1 MGESVFARRR
11 RPWGRECEGKGTG
24 RGSSRRWRATSSTAE
39 FGLVGSLS
47 RAVVSSCVETS
58 ARRSRGQGF
67 RVLVGFGFGVRASSA
82 REGERRRE
90 VCCGDGALERTDPG
104 REEGRRSP
112 QPAAVLELA
121 VEEQETRAPGDDP
134 GGQVPPIDTTREGRS
149 SPPESVRPHPGGR
162 GALRL
167 RHADRV
173 LPGQLVPPGG
183 REAAAGDVTRGS

>member
-1 MGESVFARRR
+1 MGRIGVRPTTTPAGERVRRKGNGAGILATLESDFFDSRIWPRRIAFA
-11 RPWGRECEGKGTG
+11 
-24 RGSSRRWRATSSTAE
+24 SRRVRVLKRL
-39 FGLVGSLS
+39 LVGRVVKVSESWLGS
-47 RAVVSSCVETS
+47 GSGFERAPRE
-58 ARRSRGQGF
+58 RG
-67 RVLVGFGFGVRASSA
+67 
-82 REGERRRE
+82 RE

-104 REEGRRSP
+104 REEGRQRRSP

-134 GGQVPPIDTTREGRS
+134 GGQVPTIDTTREGRS

-162 GALRL
+162 GALCL